1 MWSRPPTRGA
11 WRWSS
16 ARDTVDPRR
25 EWSFGRVARFAA
37 TVAHHFD
44 DARAAPRRRVL
55 TLVGNRPEWVLTMV
69 ACFRQGYVV
78 LPCTE
83 QLRPKDLR
91 QRLEVAVPALVVCD
105 ERNEETLRGR
115 RLDGDDRAL
124 PVGRVARAHAPAARR
139 TRPRGP
145 VPDHLHERD
154 GRRAEGRRAR
164 AALPRRPAAP
174 GRALA
179 RRPPRRARVVHRR
192 QRLEQVGAQRLHRAM
207 AARRGRAAARRALR
221 PRRAPGDP
229 RRGARRGAVH
239 GADRVPHHRQ
249 ARRAAADADAARPR
263 RRRRGAQPRGPAR
276 LARRHGPVGP
286 RRLRPDRDRADHRDA
301 DRPARPSRARW
312 AARCRASTPGSRTAS
327 SCSTRRRCR
336 PSSAATSA
344 TRRRAAHGAPATA
357 SRRTTTASSSSRAA
371 PTT

>member
-1 MWSRPPTRGA
+1 
-11 WRWSS
+11 
-16 ARDTVDPRR
+16 
-25 EWSFGRVARFAA
+25 
-37 TVAHHFD
+37 
-44 DARAAPRRRVL
+44 
-55 TLVGNRPEWVLTMV
+55 MV

-91 QRLEVAVPALVVCD
+91 QRLEVAGRRSWSCD
-105 ERNEETLRGR
+105 ERNERDAARG
-115 RLDGDDRAL
+115 RLDG
-124 PVGRVARAHAPAARR
+124 ARPCACPWGEWPERTPPPHAELDPEDPCLITFTSGTAGEPKAVVHAQRYLA
-139 TRPRGP
+139 GQ
-145 VPDHLHERD
+145 
-154 GRRAEGRRAR
+154 R
-164 AALPRRPAAP
+164 AA

-263 RRRRGAQPRGPAR
+263 RGRRGAQPRGPAR
-276 LARRHGPVGP
+276 LARGHGPVGP

-301 DRPARPSRARW
+301 DRPRGHPGLDGPPAAGHRRLGRGRRARARP
-312 AARCRASTPGSRTAS
+312 G
-327 SCSTRRRCR
+327 RRCR

-344 TRRRAAHGAPATA
+344 TRRRAAHGGPATA
-357 SRRTTTASSSSRAA
+357 SRRTTTASCSSRAA